1 MNNNE
6 LRETLNKMLD
16 EFNKLKATLEKEE
29 EKTQEDKPFEIKIPS
44 NLEDYV
50 CIDEIGDIYD
60 LDECFGIGQL
70 DDAYLS
76 GATFKTEEQAK
87 RYDKE
92 RRLLFK
98 IHKWAKEKNGN
109 WIPDWRDT
117 YEDKFYIEIDL
128 EDGKLC
134 ITNTTWFSPF
144 SKLPFFRTRDIGQ
157 ECIFLFGD
165 EIKEVLVNE

>member
-6 LRETLNKMLD
+6 IKERLNEILNELNTFRTML
-16 EFNKLKATLEKEE
+16 EE
-29 EKTQEDKPFEIKIPS
+29 DKTQEDKPFEIKIPS

-50 CIDEIGDIYD
+50 CIDEIGGVYD
-60 LDECFGIGQL
+60 LDDCFDIGQL

-87 RYDKE
+87 QYDKE

-98 IHKWAKEKNGN
+98 IHEWAKEQNGN
-109 WIPDWRDT
+109 WIPDWIDA
-117 YEDKFYIEIDL
+117 YEDKYYIEVDL
-128 EDGKLC
+128 EDDKLC

-144 SKLPFFRTRDIGQ
+144 SKLPFFRTRNIAQ
-157 ECIFLFGD
+157 ECIDLFGK

>member
-6 LRETLNKMLD
+6 LRETLNKILD

-29 EKTQEDKPFEIKIPS
+29 EGKQEDKPFEIKIPGDVGDYYTI
-44 NLEDYV
+44 NECGDTFDIED
-50 CIDEIGDIYD
+50 
-60 LDECFGIGQL
+60 CFIEEVYKL
-70 DDAYLS
+70 AYLS
-76 GATFKTEEQAK
+76 GATFKTEEEAK

-98 IHKWAKEKNGN
+98 IHKWAEEKNGS
-109 WIPDWRDT
+109 WIPDWIDA
-117 YEDKFYIEIDL
+117 YEDKYYIEVDL
-128 EDGKLC
+128 EDDKLC

-144 SKLPFFRTRDIGQ
+144 SKLPFFRTRNIAQ
-157 ECIFLFGD
+157 ECIDLFGK

>member
-6 LRETLNKMLD
+6 IKERLNEILNELNTFRTM
-16 EFNKLKATLEKEE
+16 FEE
-29 EKTQEDKPFEIKIPS
+29 DKTQEDKPFEIKILS

-50 CIDEIGDIYD
+50 CIDEIGGVYD

-87 RYDKE
+87 QYDKE

-98 IHKWAKEKNGN
+98 IHEWAKEQNGN
-109 WIPDWRDT
+109 WIPDWSDYDNKYVMYYNAKTGFLGINT
-117 YEDKFYIEIDL
+117 YNWSNHI
-128 EDGKLC
+128 
-134 ITNTTWFSPF
+134 SV
-144 SKLPFFRTRDIGQ
+144 LPTFKTRKIAQ
-157 ECIFLFGD
+157 ECIDLFGD
-165 EIKEVLVNE
+165 EIKEVLV